1 MRRGGF
7 RAGIATMPE
16 TSDAAQVAAPSAP
29 ATRFDPDSVF
39 SVLSDATRRHI
50 LCQPSSGATLGATE
64 LAIGTSRSANL
75 VNKHLMLMRDAG
87 LVTAVESPVRGDRR
101 RSLFTLVPAIRPVPG
116 ARKLDLGCC
125 VLRLPGR

>member
-1 MRRGGF
+1 
-7 RAGIATMPE
+7 MPE
-16 TSDAAQVAAPSAP
+16 TPDAAQVPAPSTP
-29 ATRFDPDSVF
+29 TTCFNPDSVF

-50 LCQPSSGATLGATE
+50 LCQLASGATLGATE
-64 LAIGTSRSANL
+64 LAIGTGRSANL

-101 RSLFTLVPAIRPVPG
+101 RSLFTLVPTIRPAPG
-116 ARKLDLGCC
+116 ARELDLGCC